1 MSRYQLKPKINY
13 SPGPWKDDIS
23 DFGDLS
29 LNTSRTTWWYPNGT
43 ADRQIDPQH
52 AIDARLMSYTP
63 EMYELA
69 YQLASIDDTFISAAA
84 MIAAIEK
91 AREIV
96 GQIDGSYWT

>member
-1 MSRYQLKPKINY
+1 MSKYQPRPRISY

-29 LNTSRTTWWYPNGT
+29 LKTSRTTWWYPNGT
-43 ADRQIDPQH
+43 ADHQFDPQH
-52 AIDARLMSYTP
+52 EIDGHLMSYSP
-63 EMYELA
+63 EMYEFA
-69 YQLASIDDTFISAAA
+69 YHLASIDDTSISMEA
-84 MIAAIEK
+84 MIAVIER

>member
-1 MSRYQLKPKINY
+1 MSRYQPRPRISY
-13 SPGPWKDDIS
+13 SPGLWRDERLDT
-23 DFGDLS
+23 GDLLLKTGKS
-29 LNTSRTTWWYPNGT
+29 TWWFPNET
-43 ADRQIDPQH
+43 AYRQIDPQH